1 MSELK
6 KIYVLTNRE
15 QLIDLNDVTVNFDI
29 WFKVES
35 TNKKDFMAA
44 IIDQNLLDENNYE
57 YKSSINGE
65 FEGQVIANKNKDFI
79 NYYLILKSIDNE
91 PCEVA
96 VTLKKEIIENL
107 DEENLDE
114 ENLDG
119 KNLDEENNSFNLL
132 SILKKNWKYILVFI
146 ILTTLFL
153 FFNKKQEKLQNK
165 INETNSTYSP
175 SNHSVYS
182 PSNHSVSN
190 SSVYSVSNSSVYSQS
205 NSGGSNSSVYSQS
218 NSGGSN
224 SSVYSQSNSGGSNS
238 SVYSPSNSIISLS
251 NESSNESSN

>member
-1 MSELK
+1 MRNSIMSELK

-35 TNKKDFMAA
+35 INKKDFMAA

-114 ENLDG
+114 ENLD
-119 KNLDEENNSFNLL
+119 KENLDKENNSFNLL

-175 SNHSVYS
+175 SNHSVSNSSVYS
-182 PSNHSVSN
+182 PSNNSVSN
-190 SSVYSVSNSSVYSQS
+190 SSVYSPSNNSVSNSSVYSPS
-205 NSGGSNSSVYSQS
+205 NSSGSNSSVYSL
-218 NSGGSN
+218 SN
-224 SSVYSQSNSGGSNS
+224 SSGSNS

-251 NESSNESSN
+251 NESSN

>member
-1 MSELK
+1 MRNSIMSELK

-107 DEENLDE
+107 DEDNLDE
-114 ENLDG
+114 ENLNEE
-119 KNLDEENNSFNLL
+119 NLDKENNSFNLL

-175 SNHSVYS
+175 SNHSVSNSSVYS
-182 PSNHSVSN
+182 PSNNSVSN
-190 SSVYSVSNSSVYSQS
+190 SSVYSPSNNSVSNSSVYSPS
-205 NSGGSNSSVYSQS
+205 NSSGSNSSVYSL
-218 NSGGSN
+218 SN
-224 SSVYSQSNSGGSNS
+224 SSGSNS

-251 NESSNESSN
+251 NESSN